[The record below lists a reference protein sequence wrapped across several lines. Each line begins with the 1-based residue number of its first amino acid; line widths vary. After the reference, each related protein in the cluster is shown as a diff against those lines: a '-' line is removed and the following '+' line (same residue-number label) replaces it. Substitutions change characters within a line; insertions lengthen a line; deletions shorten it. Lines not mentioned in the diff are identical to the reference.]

1 MVPAPVP
8 VLPGAWLPP
17 APAARPPVL
26 AAAARSSCKHLS
38 LSLPIMFSHL
48 LMPPTALSPS
58 IGGRLYG
65 GTLGDWDGVAAGVCE
80 GVAAGDCE
88 GVAAGDCE
96 GVTAGVSEGVTL
108 GVVCPGWVVCA
119 ITALANARA
128 AAVLSSLNMMRG
140 SFA

>member
-26 AAAARSSCKHLS
+26 AARSSCRHLS
-38 LSLPIMFSHL
+38 FSLPIMFSHL

-65 GTLGDWDGVAAGVCE
+65 TALGDWDGAAAGVSE
-80 GVAAGDCE
+80 GVAAGDC
-88 GVAAGDCE
+88 D
-96 GVTAGVSEGVTL
+96 GVTARVSEGVTL

-119 ITALANARA
+119 IAALASARA